1 MRKRFLLLALALLL
15 LTAGCAAPMDAPTAE
30 GVSFTDDLGRSVTTA
45 QPKRVAALGT
55 SLADI
60 WLLAGGEVAV
70 TTADAM
76 EEARLGLDA
85 AVNAGSL
92 KTPDAEVILAS
103 GADLVLLSGAI
114 SGQVQLAETLR
125 RAGIPCAVFDVEHFE
140 DYLRVLGICTA
151 ITGRADLYEKNGLAV
166 AARVNAAIEG
176 AQGRESPSVLLIR
189 AFSSGAKAKN
199 SENNMTGAMLRDL
212 GCRNIADS
220 ESGLLESL
228 SMEAILREDPDFIFV
243 TTMGGTDEALAA
255 LAEDLQSDPAWAD
268 LRAVREGR
276 YVVLDTELFHQKPNA
291 RWGESYEILFEILY
305 GAAR

>member
-1 MRKRFLLLALALLL
+1 MKKRLFTLALAFLL
-15 LTAGCAAPMDAPTAE
+15 LTAGCAAPADAPAE
-30 GVSFTDDLGRSVTTA
+30 GFTFTDDLGRAVTA
-45 QPKRVAALGT
+45 AEPECVAALGT

-114 SGQVQLAETLR
+114 SGQVQLAETLSA
-125 RAGIPCAVFDVEHFE
+125 AGIPCAVFDIEHFE

-166 AARVNAAIEG
+166 EARVKAAIAAAESREG
-176 AQGRESPSVLLIR
+176 PSALLIR
-189 AFSSGAKAKN
+189 AYGSGAKAKN

-220 ESGLLESL
+220 ETGLLEQL
-228 SMEAILREDPDFIFV
+228 SMEAILRADPDFIFV

-255 LAEDLQSDPAWAD
+255 LAEDLQRDPAWAD
-268 LRAVREGR
+268 LSAVREGR
-276 YVVLDTELFHQKPNA
+276 YIVLDAELFHQKPNA

-305 GAAR
+305 GAAK

>member
-1 MRKRFLLLALALLL
+1 MKKRFFCLALALFL
-15 LTAGCAAPMDAPTAE
+15 LTACTPPAEAPAAEAA
-30 GVSFTDDLGRSVTTA
+30 SFTDDLGRSVTIA
-45 QPKRVAALGT
+45 EPKCVAALGV
-55 SLADI
+55 SLADL
-60 WLLAGGEVAV
+60 WQLAGGEVAV
-70 TTADAM
+70 TTADAID
-76 EEARLGLDA
+76 EPRLGLDG

-151 ITGRADLYEKNGLAV
+151 ITGREDLYEKNGLAV
-166 AARVNAAIEG
+166 SERVNTVIEN
-176 AQGRESPSVLLIR
+176 AKTQDSPSVLLIR
-189 AFSSGAKAKN
+189 AFSTGAKAKN

-220 ESGLLESL
+220 ESGLLEDL
-228 SMEAILREDPDFIFV
+228 SMEKILLEDPDFIFV
-243 TTMGGTDEALAA
+243 TTMGGADEALAA